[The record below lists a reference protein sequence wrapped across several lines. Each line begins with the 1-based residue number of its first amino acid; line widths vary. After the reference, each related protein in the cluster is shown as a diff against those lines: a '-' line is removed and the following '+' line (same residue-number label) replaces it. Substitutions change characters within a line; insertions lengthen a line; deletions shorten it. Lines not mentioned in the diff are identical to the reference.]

1 MAQRLSVGG
10 RTLGIVLGALTALA
24 LYSQAAG
31 AEGKRDEGRARR
43 DPSGE
48 SARDKG
54 EQRKQPLSEAD
65 PFAAP
70 AARFAPATEA
80 RKEPTRQSEARDRP
94 AAQRAKAA
102 IEAALA
108 QPTSLEFNDEPLSN
122 IVDYLK
128 DYHRIEIMLDQAIL
142 EEVGFDP
149 GKQMTVNLKGI
160 SLESALDLI
169 LRQEGLVWTICDE
182 IFLITTPE
190 ERDNLPMTTELYPVG
205 DLVERRDEE
214 GGSHDDYKTLVK
226 LIVSHVARTSWAEA
240 GGPGTITGATFGS
253 AKVLV
258 VTHDYRVHRQIE
270 GLLER
275 IRAEGRQ
282 PASEGKPATRRRP

>member
-48 SARDKG
+48 SAPEPPEEDAERAAV
-54 EQRKQPLSEAD
+54 QRESDLD
-65 PFAAP
+65 PG
-70 AARFAPATEA
+70 
-80 RKEPTRQSEARDRP
+80 
-94 AAQRAKAA
+94 
-102 IEAALA
+102 L
-108 QPTSLEFNDEPLSN
+108 
-122 IVDYLK
+122 
-128 DYHRIEIMLDQAIL
+128 QAIL